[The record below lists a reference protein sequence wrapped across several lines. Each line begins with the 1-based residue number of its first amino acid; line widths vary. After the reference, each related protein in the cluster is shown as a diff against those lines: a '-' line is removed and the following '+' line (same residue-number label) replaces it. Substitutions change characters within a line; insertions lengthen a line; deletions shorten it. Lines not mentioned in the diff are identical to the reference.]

1 MSTLEALK
9 DQFNQRL
16 QLVDKRPGISQLM
29 VPLFHE
35 DGDMV
40 DIFLEGL
47 GGDRVRVC
55 DYGMTL
61 MRLSYKYEVDTPN
74 KQRILTKILTENG
87 LKEEDGNLYVE
98 AAPDQL
104 YPAVMQFAQAVAK
117 VGSMRNFKREIIR
130 LTVLRIAGG
139 IHSHSIAGFP
149 SPEGL
154 PASAGTGR
162 SGGGL
167 QFPDQRDEPLSVRRE
182 RRLQGPP
189 DHYLVPRVHPTQTA
203 LPQHR
208 GSRRFRRSAQKG
220 SLPPDQRLRQAV
232 YQSGRL
238 PFRRT
243 SVSGAGTEAL
253 TPPTL
258 IAATTDGNR
267 NRHPEHEVAAIS
279 ADLERFT
286 SAG

>member
-1 MSTLEALK
+1 MSALEIIK

-61 MRLSYKYEVDTPN
+61 MRLSYEYEVDTPN

-117 VGSMRNFKREIIR
+117 VGSMRNFKREIIASLFYELLEEFTPTQLQDFRPQKAFLPLPERDDLEVDYCFPNNGTSLYLFGVKDASKAR
-130 LTVLRIAGG
+130 LTTISCLEFIR
-139 IHSHSIAGFP
+139 H
-149 SPEGL
+149 
-154 PASAGTGR
+154 
-162 SGGGL
+162 
-167 QFPDQRDEPLSVRRE
+167 
-182 RRLQGPP
+182 
-189 DHYLVPRVHPTQTA
+189 
-203 LPQHR
+203 
-208 GSRRFRRSAQKG
+208 K
-220 SLPPDQRLRQAV
+220 
-232 YQSGRL
+232 L
-238 PFRRT
+238 PFRSIVVHEDFDALPRKDRSRLT
-243 SVSGAGTEAL
+243 SACDKQFTSLDDFRSGA
-253 TPPTL
+253 
-258 IAATTDGNR
+258 R
-267 NRHPEHEVAAIS
+267 QF
-279 ADLERFT
+279 LEREKVH
-286 SAG
+286 